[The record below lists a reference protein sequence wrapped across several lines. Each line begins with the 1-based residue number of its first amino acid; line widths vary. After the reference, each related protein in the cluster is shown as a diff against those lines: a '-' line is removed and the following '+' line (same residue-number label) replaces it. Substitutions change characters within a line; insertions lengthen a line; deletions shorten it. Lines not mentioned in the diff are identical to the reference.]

1 MGRPGRAAPS
11 IHALHNFHEHRC
23 LLASERLIPS
33 PLGYTA
39 KGPKD
44 GVSWRGRVLKRL
56 LLLGM
61 GVLIVFAAPAKADPG
76 PSDEVVVIAGD
87 CDDGTTIVSAHNTQD
102 KSLGYLIR
110 IDGRLVEQGRLDPG
124 ERVQRTYEVPLG
136 ESHFYRIRLGLP
148 IDHVYFSDEAAT
160 DRTNCPSP
168 SPSPSPSS
176 SSTSPP
182 PTSQTTPPP
191 STGTS
196 STMSPTSGSSTR
208 SASVLAESGSR
219 SRHGVA
225 FTGSEDIPW
234 LAALMLVL
242 LVTGSLALRIG
253 SRRTDT
259 EDPEVG

>member
-1 MGRPGRAAPS
+1 
-11 IHALHNFHEHRC
+11 
-23 LLASERLIPS
+23 
-33 PLGYTA
+33 
-39 KGPKD
+39 
-44 GVSWRGRVLKRL
+44 LKRL

-148 IDHVYFSDEAAT
+148 VDHVYFSDEATT

-168 SPSPSPSS
+168 TSSSTTPPPTSTTPPPTSETTPPSGTS

-182 PTSQTTPPP
+182 
-191 STGTS
+191 S
-196 STMSPTSGSSTR
+196 SASSTR
-208 SASVLAESGSR
+208 SSSVLGESGSR
-219 SRHGVA
+219 SRGGTA

-234 LAALMLVL
+234 LAAAMLVL
-242 LVTGSLALRIG
+242 LVIGSLALRIG
-253 SRRTDT
+253 SRRT
-259 EDPEVG
+259 EDRDLG

>member
-1 MGRPGRAAPS
+1 M
-11 IHALHNFHEHRC
+11 
-23 LLASERLIPS
+23 
-33 PLGYTA
+33 
-39 KGPKD
+39 
-44 GVSWRGRVLKRL
+44 KRL

-76 PSDEVVVIAGD
+76 PSDEVVVIAGS

-124 ERVQRTYEVPLG
+124 ERVQRTYDVPLG

-148 IDHVYFSDEAAT
+148 VDHVYFSDEAAT
-160 DRTNCPSP
+160 DRINCPTP
-168 SPSPSPSS
+168 TS

-196 STMSPTSGSSTR
+196 STVSPTSGSSTR
-208 SASVLAESGSR
+208 SPSVLAKSGAR
-219 SRHGVA
+219 SRHGTA

-234 LAALMLVL
+234 LAAVMLML
-242 LVTGSLALRIG
+242 LVAGSLALRIG
-253 SRRTDT
+253 SKRTDT
-259 EDPEVG
+259 EDPDVG

>member
-1 MGRPGRAAPS
+1 
-11 IHALHNFHEHRC
+11 
-23 LLASERLIPS
+23 
-33 PLGYTA
+33 
-39 KGPKD
+39 
-44 GVSWRGRVLKRL
+44 LKRL

-76 PSDEVVVIAGD
+76 PSDEVVVIAGS

-124 ERVQRTYEVPLG
+124 ERVQRTYDVPLG

-148 IDHVYFSDEAAT
+148 VDHVYFSDEAAT
-160 DRTNCPSP
+160 DRINCPTP
-168 SPSPSPSS
+168 TS

-196 STMSPTSGSSTR
+196 STVSPTSGSSTR
-208 SASVLAESGSR
+208 SSSVLAKSGSR
-219 SRHGVA
+219 HGTA

-234 LAALMLVL
+234 LAAVMLLL
-242 LVTGSLALRIG
+242 LVAGSLALRIG
-253 SRRTDT
+253 SKQTDT
-259 EDPEVG
+259 EDPDVG